1 MKHRRHRLARPAYLG
16 YGTYFLTICV
26 LNRKPLFPQPSL
38 VGVIL
43 SSMEKAF
50 RNNNFLIE
58 AYCFMPDHCHILA
71 GALSE
76 NCDLARAVRAFKG
89 VSTPC
94 ARELGIRNLWQ
105 PGYYDH
111 ILRADESVNSVAA
124 YIFGNPVRAG
134 LVDDPHDWPFSG
146 SFHFEWRKVAVSEV
160 GAGLPRGAA
169 G

>member
-1 MKHRRHRLARPAYLG
+1 MNHRRHRLARPAYLG

-26 LNRKPLFPQPSL
+26 SNRKPLFTQSRL
-38 VGVIL
+38 AGVIL

-50 RNNNFLIE
+50 RNSNFLIE

-71 GALSE
+71 AALSE
-76 NCDLARAVRAFKG
+76 SSDLARAVRAFKG
-89 VSTPC
+89 VPAPS

-105 PGYYDH
+105 RGYYDH

-134 LVDDPHDWPFSG
+134 LVEDPHDWPFSG
-146 SFHFEWRKVAVSEV
+146 SFHLDWHVA
-160 GAGLPRGAA
+160 AGLPVCAA
-169 G
+169 R